1 MEQSVLNE
9 EYVFARLVICLGL
22 FEQLGPIQ
30 QYHKL
35 CSSKSKTEERSVFF

>member
-9 EYVFARLVICLGL
+9 EHVFARLVLCPGL

-30 QYHKL
+30 HYRKL
-35 CSSKSKTEERSVFF
+35 CMAEL